1 MTAVGDRSASA
12 LVRARAATGSPCY
25 QHVLEMFRG
34 ASYDAALLM
43 ANEGAA
49 QAAEGAANAGAAV
62 LLAGDRVDGFT
73 MIEAAE
79 ATMRARVPFAVLR
92 PRLQQAGIAF
102 LASLAASDAG
112 WRPRFLDVSMS
123 GPGDAMELMRDAIAL
138 GNRLMLAAPISTV
151 GSAIGDEDL
160 PESTAVT
167 AELRYAEGLLASLR
181 ARTSSTEQT
190 TLFADCPL
198 GELELQS
205 HAGVT
210 TLTVSSRDGRSE
222 TSKLTDGDT
231 LALEAR
237 RATRRQRAARAGT
250 LAGDGAGRDGGGTLD
265 ASEPCTRRGSRRH
278 DIDAA
283 RTPARRRDL
292 ASGSYF
298 RFLFVALSA
307 FASGVGSTTVAVTC
321 GACLGGFESSTA
333 STSPMAPP
341 STMSIIADA
350 PRRARLRA
358 LLPGSSACPRRTR
371 SAPNPRQPI
380 ICILRYRCEY
390 RAPPVR

>member
-1 MTAVGDRSASA
+1 MHRLAIYGWDDQAQLLLNALQHAAPFTVTAVGDRSASA

-62 LLAGDRVDGFT
+62 LLAGDRADGLT

-92 PRLQQAGIAF
+92 PRLQRAGIAF

-112 WRPRFLDVSMS
+112 WRPRFLDVSMA
-123 GPGDAMELMRDAIAL
+123 GPGDAMELARDVTAL
-138 GNRLMLAAPISTV
+138 ANRLMLAAPISAV
-151 GSAIGDEDL
+151 GSAVGDEDL
-160 PESTAVT
+160 PDSTAVT
-167 AELRYAEGLLASLR
+167 AELRYAEGLLVSLR

-198 GELELQS
+198 GELELRS
-205 HAGVT
+205 HAGVA

-222 TSKLTDGDT
+222 TSKLTDSDT

-237 RATRRQRAARAGT
+237 RATRV
-250 LAGDGAGRDGGGTLD
+250 LAGDGTDALLAPRDGSVLLALERSLETGQVVMVEER
-265 ASEPCTRRGSRRH
+265 STRANLVLVEGHGVMTSTPRGRLH
-278 DIDAA
+278 V
-283 RTPARRRDL
+283 
-292 ASGSYF
+292 
-298 RFLFVALSA
+298 VA
-307 FASGVGSTTVAVTC
+307 T
-321 GACLGGFESSTA
+321 
-333 STSPMAPP
+333 
-341 STMSIIADA
+341 
-350 PRRARLRA
+350 
-358 LLPGSSACPRRTR
+358 
-371 SAPNPRQPI
+371 
-380 ICILRYRCEY
+380 
-390 RAPPVR
+390 